1 MYAAF
6 IILGVVTF
14 AELLACHF
22 TLWWILALIARGLFC
37 LRIVGATFKVKRLVI
52 TELVAFGCML
62 LWNMLFAK
70 EHMPWL
76 RLILFLVCALISCFT
91 MFIDD
96 MYFVHVTLDA
106 EDE

>member
-6 IILGVVTF
+6 IILGVTTVI
-14 AELLACHF
+14 ELFACHF
-22 TLWWILALIARGLFC
+22 SLWWILALIVRGLYS
-37 LRIVGATFKVKRLVI
+37 LRIVGATFKVKRLAI
-52 TELVAFGCML
+52 TEMVAFGCML
-62 LWNMLFAK
+62 LWNMLFSK
-70 EHMPWL
+70 ENMPWL
-76 RLILFLVCALISCFT
+76 RLLLFLGCAVISCIT